1 MISSTKASFR
11 RRFEQLPPRVQQRA
25 IESYRLWQRDPW
37 NRRLMFKKI
46 GNYWSVRIDG
56 GYRAMA
62 TREGER
68 VTWFWIGN
76 HDEYTRLI
84 KELRQSG

>member
-11 RRFEQLPPRVQQRA
+11 RRFDRLPPRVQQHA
-25 IESYRLWQRDPW
+25 IASYRLWQCDPW
-37 NRRLMFKKI
+37 NPTLMFKKI

-62 TREGER
+62 TRESER
-68 VTWFWIGN
+68 VTWFWIGS
-76 HDEYTRLI
+76 HDEYERLI
-84 KELRQSG
+84 KELRRHG